1 MINTVSFIQST
12 TQLQDKQKPSVQKKG
27 SVTNESKSV
36 NIDRFESST
45 SKSDKKM
52 SGKLKYTEPTTLL
65 FGLVTLRKGF
75 YTYYPKQNETIADI
89 KKKFDIKDCVIGEMN
104 GIKDDDF
111 CPAQNKI
118 YEIYFR
124 LDD

>member
-1 MINTVSFIQST
+1 MINSVNFVETINLQSR
-12 TQLQDKQKPSVQKKG
+12 QKLSVQKK
-27 SVTNESKSV
+27 SAESKVSQSL
-36 NIDRFESST
+36 NTDSFESSA
-45 SKSDKKM
+45 SKEDKKL
-52 SGKLKYTEPTTLL
+52 SGKLEYTEPTTLL
-65 FGLVTLRKGF
+65 FGLITCRKGF

-89 KKKFDIKDCVIGEMN
+89 KQKFGIKDGVISEMN